1 MTDRLPAIFIA
12 KNHTIITTRR
22 YDEHCQYTRLPA
34 MPAAAVNDQSPH
46 RTIIAIAFPAILANS
61 SAPLVGLVDTWAI
74 GHLSDPA
81 YLAAIGL
88 GSVIFNFIL
97 WAFGFLRMST
107 TGIIAQARGKHD
119 NELLVT
125 GIWRSMALA
134 LSLGAVLLVLQDI
147 ILIAALKALAPPE
160 SVSGLTREYFH
171 IRIWAT
177 PAALL
182 IYAISGVLF
191 GLAKTRAVLVQQL
204 VLNITNAILNVIFVI
219 GLGMGVA
226 GVAWGTLIAQ
236 WLAAAVGIRILIHII
251 GWQALVDGF
260 TDTRT
265 WLLSGFRK
273 LIVINGFIFIR
284 TILLMTALSLVMR
297 IAGGFGEVEMASSH
311 VVMQYMLLIS
321 LGLDGFAHATEALA
335 GNAWGNGKRLEFRR
349 WVKLTSVWAIVASL
363 LYALSFYLGGSAIT
377 SLLTDIA
384 EVRLTVESL
393 MPLVVALPFVAVACY
408 QFDGVYIAAT
418 EGAAMMVTMGVAFMV
433 YILVLD
439 PMTTRWGL
447 EGLWG
452 AVLIFMA
459 VRGLA
464 QAAWYPR
471 LEAKLNQ

>member
-1 MTDRLPAIFIA
+1 MIDRLPAIFIA
-12 KNHTIITTRR
+12 KNHTIITTHR
-22 YDEHCQYTRLPA
+22 YYELCQYTRLPA
-34 MPAAAVNDQSPH
+34 MPAATANDQGPN

-74 GHLSDPA
+74 GHLPDPV

-97 WAFGFLRMST
+97 WAFGFLRMGT
-107 TGIIAQARGKHD
+107 TGIIAQARGKND
-119 NELLVT
+119 NELLVI

-134 LSLGAVLLVLQDI
+134 LALGVVLLVLQDI
-147 ILIAALKALAPPE
+147 ILIGALKALAPPE

-182 IYAISGVLF
+182 IYATSGVLF

-204 VLNITNAILNVIFVI
+204 VLNITNAVLNVIFVV

-226 GVAWGTLIAQ
+226 GVAWGTLVAQ
-236 WLAAAVGIRILIHII
+236 WLAAAVGIRILILII
-251 GWQALVDGF
+251 GLPALMDGF
-260 TDTRT
+260 KNTRT

-273 LIVINGFIFIR
+273 LIAINGFIFIR

-297 IAGGFGEVEMASSH
+297 VAGGLGEAEMATSH

-349 WVKLTSVWAIVASL
+349 WVKLTSVWAIAASL
-363 LYALSFYLGGSAIT
+363 VYALGFYLGGNAIT
-377 SLLTDIA
+377 SLLTDIS

-393 MPLVVALPFVAVACY
+393 MPLVVALPVVAVACY
-408 QFDGVYIAAT
+408 QFDGVYVAAT
-418 EGAAMMVTMGVAFMV
+418 AGAAMMVTMAVAFMV

-439 PMTTRWGL
+439 SMTARWGL

-452 AVLIFMA
+452 AVLVFMA

-464 QAAWYPR
+464 QAIWYPR
-471 LEAKLNQ
+471 LEAKLTL

>member
-1 MTDRLPAIFIA
+1 MIDRQVTLFIA
-12 KNHTIITTRR
+12 INHTIITTHR
-22 YDEHCQYTRLPA
+22 YHALCQYTRIQD
-34 MPAAAVNDQSPH
+34 MSAVNNNQTSH

-74 GHLSDPA
+74 GHLPDPT

-97 WAFGFLRMST
+97 WAFGFLRMGT
-107 TGIIAQARGKHD
+107 TGIIAQARGRDD
-119 NELLVT
+119 NDLLVT

-134 LSLGAVLLVLQDI
+134 LVLGIVLLALQDI
-147 ILIAALKALAPPE
+147 ILVLALKALAPPD
-160 SVSGLTREYFH
+160 SVATLTQEYFH

-182 IYAISGVLF
+182 IYATAGVLF
-191 GLAKTRAVLVQQL
+191 GLARTRAVLVQQL
-204 VLNITNAILNVIFVI
+204 VLNITNATLNIIFVV

-236 WLAAAVGIRILIHII
+236 WLAAAVGIRILVKII
-251 GWQALVDGF
+251 GLPALMAGF
-260 TDTRT
+260 KDAQT

-273 LIVINGFIFIR
+273 LIAINGFIFIR
-284 TILLMTALSLVMR
+284 TIFLMTALSLIMR
-297 IAGGFGEVEMASSH
+297 VAGGLGEVEMAASH

-335 GNAWGNGKRLEFRR
+335 GNAWGNGKATEFRR
-349 WVKLTSVWAIVASL
+349 WVKLTSIWAIAASL
-363 LYALSFYLGGSAIT
+363 VYSLGFFLGGTAIT
-377 SLLTDIA
+377 SLLTDIT

-393 MPLVVALPFVAVACY
+393 MPLVIALPVVAVASY
-408 QFDGVYIAAT
+408 QFDGAYIAAT
-418 EGAAMMVTMGVAFMV
+418 AGAAMMVTMGVAFVV
-433 YILVLD
+433 YILLLN
-439 PMTTRWGL
+439 PMAERWGL

-459 VRGLA
+459 LRGVA
-464 QAAWYPR
+464 QAVWYPR
-471 LEAKLNQ
+471 LESQLKK